1 MNTLVVCNSLG
12 VTQEPPR
19 GGGVAS
25 APATKCKL
33 LASQDGETRFP
44 GNVES
49 FRISGGRHSGGS
61 VSIQDSIQEGSRGI
75 IQDSIQDSIQE
86 GSRGSIQ
93 DSIQDGSRDIIQ

>member
-12 VTQEPPR
+12 VIQEPPR

-49 FRISGGRHSGGS
+49 FRISGGRHTGGS
-61 VSIQDSIQEGSRGI
+61 VSIQESIQEGSRGI
-75 IQDSIQDSIQE
+75 IQDQDSIQDSIQE

-93 DSIQDGSRDIIQ
+93 DSIQDG